1 MCLLWITK
9 KLQLIEKYFSDT
21 STARL
26 WSLLSV
32 RKDSLVWNYRAIYSG
47 YIGFCLI
54 SISLQ
59 TKKLQR
65 FEIYRFCAWVAS
77 RTVSYINVFFENM
90 LLRRQN
96 FDFNFLGHFCTDFKN
111 FFFKMHLLFENY
123 PFETFSQRLGAFQT
137 SNQEKRVSK
146 YTRLSTLNN
155 STFT

>member
-65 FEIYRFCAWVAS
+65 FEIFIDS
-77 RTVSYINVFFENM
+77 NFFGTHCIVTAHVYNGAKS
-90 LLRRQN
+90 LISI
-96 FDFNFLGHFCTDFKN
+96 FSVISAPISKI
-111 FFFKMHLLFENY
+111 FFFKRIYALRAIRFWHFCNVSGLAKRRITKTIYQNY
-123 PFETFSQRLGAFQT
+123 
-137 SNQEKRVSK
+137 
-146 YTRLSTLNN
+146 TLNN
-155 STFT
+155 FALT